1 MLEAEAGLHRP
12 RSRLVRLCRPDNGV
26 SRTASGRVSLESSIG
41 SEYDDLV
48 ILLSLDYPENFD
60 LQVYRIIH
68 RRFSIKYDIFLI
80 GCGIIGYYMLN
91 FVSTTALGKI
101 RARSVEF
108 GI

>member
-68 RRFSIKYDIFLI
+68 RRFSIKYGIFLI
-80 GCGIIGYYMLN
+80 IGYCTLN